1 MSISINLDRNKEIT
15 NKMKLHDSVCVCACM
30 CMSTCN
36 DLDFKSNL
44 KVLVEDLH
52 ESIIHT

>member
-1 MSISINLDRNKEIT
+1 
-15 NKMKLHDSVCVCACM
+15 MKPHDSVCVCECM
-30 CMSTCN
+30 CMCLCVCMSTCN